1 MFLATLGPVGVRVP
15 PSLSYW
21 LLPALP
27 HPCPSLPTL
36 LPVSFCSGPLL
47 SEEVLI
53 YWKLACPEVTQE
65 TPPQGCHGASL
76 TPIWRPLAS
85 KDLLRP
91 SLPGVMGGRAGVG
104 RLFIRAQR
112 VLPSACCPGGEG
124 RLRLGTLLSQ
134 ECVPGCVRI
143 VGF

>member
-21 LLPALP
+21 LLLALP

-65 TPPQGCHGASL
+65 TPP
-76 TPIWRPLAS
+76 
-85 KDLLRP
+85 KDATG
-91 SLPGVMGGRAGVG
+91 LP
-104 RLFIRAQR
+104 
-112 VLPSACCPGGEG
+112 
-124 RLRLGTLLSQ
+124 
-134 ECVPGCVRI
+134 
-143 VGF
+143 